1 MLLAG
6 SLGVAAAQAK
16 LQRQVALDRATIER
30 SAAAIKP
37 IVVDAPARAL
47 PNLARLQS
55 QASQIS
61 NASDRALASAAVAHL
76 QAEAELRLGH
86 FDIAEPIIARSI
98 MQVRKLAPRSRLL
111 SDLLLTRGAL
121 NVERAKVALALA
133 DFHEAFHLFRRFY
146 DDRSQAKALLNIAY
160 LYFEAKDY
168 GSVLKY
174 TLQAKQIFQGDPMIA
189 LTIHNNRALAL
200 TELRLHRQAE
210 SEYTIGLSIT
220 RSMRSGLLEAQVLR
234 NLARTR
240 LMTGRLAEAAR
251 TIAEARRVAPP
262 RLGSPEDRASDAIEA
277 QIAFDQ
283 GRLDAAE
290 RLIAQNFAGVDL
302 ARTQLSSREAHETA
316 YRIYAARGNAPAA
329 LVHLAAQKRLDD
341 EATKLATTTSTALM
355 GARFDFANQELKIA
369 NLQRDEARRSVA
381 FERARLASQRAMF
394 LGGAGAVAVII
405 LLLLVGL
412 FTIRRSRD
420 RVRLVAADL
429 KISNDALGKALAAK
443 TEFLAT
449 TSHEIR
455 TPLNGILGMTQV
467 ILTDRTLAPTLRD
480 RLQLVHAAGT
490 TMRALVDDILDVAK
504 METGN
509 LTIEDRPFDPA
520 ATLRD
525 AALLWQDQARARG
538 IAFRID
544 LDECPSAMM
553 GDAARVRQVA
563 FNLMSNAFKFTRQ
576 GSVTLRARREGDRFV
591 LTVSDTGVGIPP
603 DKLEAIFESF
613 RQADAGTT
621 REFGGTGLGLSICRS
636 LAEAMG
642 GSVRV
647 ASALGCGSTFTVTL
661 PFREPE
667 TAGAAT
673 ATERASALL
682 LIERNP
688 IARAMLR
695 TLFEA
700 RTPTAFAAS
709 EEEALA
715 WLAENNASAVLADAM
730 TLSVAGQ
737 RAVSRSVGDGPL
749 FLLCGDTATAMARA
763 GDGWRTLAKPILGVR
778 LVAAVIDQGVVSGSD
793 TLATKAA

>member
-1 MLLAG
+1 
-6 SLGVAAAQAK
+6 
-16 LQRQVALDRATIER
+16 
-30 SAAAIKP
+30 
-37 IVVDAPARAL
+37 
-47 PNLARLQS
+47 
-55 QASQIS
+55 
-61 NASDRALASAAVAHL
+61 
-76 QAEAELRLGH
+76 
-86 FDIAEPIIARSI
+86 
-98 MQVRKLAPRSRLL
+98 
-111 SDLLLTRGAL
+111 
-121 NVERAKVALALA
+121 VALALA
-133 DFHEAFHLFRRFY
+133 DFHEAFHLFRRFH

-642 GSVRV
+642 GAVRV

-715 WLAENNASAVLADAM
+715 WLAENDASAVLADAV

-737 RAVSRSVGDGPL
+737 RAIGRSASDGPL
-749 FLLCGDTATAMARA
+749 FLLCGDIATAMARA
-763 GDGWRTLAKPILGVR
+763 GDGWRTLAKPISGAR
-778 LVAAVIDQGVVSGSD
+778 LVAAVIDQGVVSSSD